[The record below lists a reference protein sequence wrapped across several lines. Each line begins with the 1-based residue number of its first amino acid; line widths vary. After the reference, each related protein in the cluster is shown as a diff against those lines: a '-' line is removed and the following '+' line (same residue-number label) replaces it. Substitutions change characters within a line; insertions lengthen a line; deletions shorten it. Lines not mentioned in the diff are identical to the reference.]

1 MLCSWLH
8 TTALKKK
15 LAKSHEANNKRCL
28 LVLDALLEC
37 DGEDPG
43 PSGDWISS
51 GLIHVNNVTF
61 ELYLAKNSKRCIRAV
76 VLAGREFG
84 EMKAQLDD
92 EDILFYW
99 SVLTASWDDEVAI
112 TIFHMILDMWI
123 TIRGFSTASAW
134 VEQFKTSNKK

>member
-1 MLCSWLH
+1 
-8 TTALKKK
+8 
-15 LAKSHEANNKRCL
+15 
-28 LVLDALLEC
+28 
-37 DGEDPG
+37 
-43 PSGDWISS
+43 
-51 GLIHVNNVTF
+51 
-61 ELYLAKNSKRCIRAV
+61 
-76 VLAGREFG
+76 
-84 EMKAQLDD
+84 MKAQLDD

>member
-1 MLCSWLH
+1 M
-8 TTALKKK
+8 ALKKK

-61 ELYLAKNSKRCIRAV
+61 ELYLAKNSKRDAFE
-76 VLAGREFG
+76 LLYW
-84 EMKAQLDD
+84 LDVS
-92 EDILFYW
+92 L
-99 SVLTASWDDEVAI
+99 V
-112 TIFHMILDMWI
+112 
-123 TIRGFSTASAW
+123 
-134 VEQFKTSNKK
+134 K